1 MLLLE
6 ITKMSLT
13 LSYANGFDRL
23 KVKYTNE
30 KANGGVRG
38 RIGLDEM
45 EVRVHIMK
53 TQFTF
58 LDQHMLNL

>member
-13 LSYANGFDRL
+13 LSYANGFDRP
-23 KVKYTNE
+23 KVKCSNE

-45 EVRVHIMK
+45 EVRES
-53 TQFTF
+53 TS
-58 LDQHMLNL
+58 